1 VTLGEDYQAIVRQ
14 AVVGVHDVPEMLP
27 LVLVQACVAML
38 PIDGAGLSLTQELRV
53 PLSATSELVT
63 RAERLQT
70 TLGEGPCLTVAGRR
84 EPLVADL
91 AGIATG
97 WPVFHHELLRQTPFR
112 SVASLPL
119 VMPDGHTLGA
129 VDLYSRDASAAAF
142 AVVPEIGGDVA
153 AQMATFLMDSTSWLA
168 GSADDL
174 AEDDSGAVTRRMN
187 VWVAIGMV
195 MERGVLT
202 NVDALALLR
211 ASAFSR
217 DVSLDDLAEQLTSRE
232 LGLDAL
238 VGQV

>member
-1 VTLGEDYQAIVRQ
+1 MSLGEDYQAIVRQ
-14 AVVGVHDVPEMLP
+14 AVVGVQDVPEMLP

-53 PLSATSELVT
+53 PLSSTSELVT

-70 TLGEGPCLTVAGRR
+70 TLGEGPCLSVAGRT

-91 AGIATG
+91 GDLAAG

-153 AQMATFLMDSTSWLA
+153 AQMATFLMASTSWL

-174 AEDDSGAVTRRMN
+174 AADESCAVTRRMN

-217 DVSLDDLAEQLTSRE
+217 DVSLDDLAEQLTTRKI
-232 LGLDAL
+232 GLDVL
-238 VGQV
+238 VG